1 MRVTCPKFNNHACDI
16 AQQCFRQR
24 LISIKVTYLLFRA
37 TYLLYNYR
45 WGLAACSHTQIPFIS
60 FASVRQVG
68 SGACSA
74 WWSLK
79 REIWIIT
86 PRRGYPG
93 PRGFLALG
101 GAEGRVGGLLDSR
114 RRHIWSKIELFD
126 ELDSS
131 KIALN
136 SSTSFALFAILRKR
150 THHASGVLN
159 WKMCMLRCSN
169 VARRWSNECNT
180 KQHAEMLRDVARKFD
195 ENQTRLTG
203 A

>member
-1 MRVTCPKFNNHACDI
+1 MRLSRMFPYTDSIHFV
-16 AQQCFRQR
+16 R
-24 LISIKVTYLLFRA
+24 LISARRIWRLDGVMKFEARNL
-37 TYLLYNYR
+37 NN
-45 WGLAACSHTQIPFIS
+45 HTPPRLPWSQRFS
-60 FASVRQVG
+60 R
-68 SGACSA
+68 SA
-74 WWSLK
+74 RKS
-79 REIWIIT
+79 
-86 PRRGYPG
+86 
-93 PRGFLALG
+93 
-101 GAEGRVGGLLDSR
+101 GGLLDPR

-159 WKMCMLRCSN
+159 WKMRMLRCSN

-180 KQHAEMLRDVARKFD
+180 KQHVEMLRDVARKFD